1 MTDEEQSTV
10 KRHSSGISGLDQIL
24 GGGLFVGG
32 VYLLAG
38 RPGAGK
44 TLLSNQI
51 AFDHTARGG
60 RVLYITLLA
69 ESHARMLALME
80 PMSFFR
86 GEHVG
91 TSLQYISGYQALEK
105 GKLAGLVQVIRAAV
119 RSHRATLLVVDG
131 LLTAHDLAD
140 TDIELKKFVH
150 ELQTLAELAGCTT
163 LLLRGAH
170 DVEASYPERTMADGL
185 VLLSTRHIGMRS
197 VREIDVQKHRGSAHV
212 MGSNFFEISNKGLT
226 IYPRTET
233 RFGVAMANERD
244 DDGRVATGVASLE
257 AVFRGGL
264 PERSSTMLLGSPGS
278 GKTLLGLQFLEAGA
292 RAGDPALYFGFNEAP
307 ARIARKAKAIGL
319 ELKSYMSSGLLDI
332 QWHAPQEPLAD
343 KLADALFDNI
353 KQRQVRRVFI
363 DGVEG
368 FEAGLVYP
376 ERRLPFSISIDN
388 ELRLQGV
395 TALMS
400 GQVPAVLGGD
410 FTMPLGASEIVDN
423 IVLLRHIEN
432 GTHLQ
437 RLASVMKMR
446 DQPYETSVREFEIT
460 AGGIRLR
467 AQRRSKSPRRRK
479 ARG

>member
-1 MTDEEQSTV
+1 MTDEDQSIV
-10 KRHSSGISGLDQIL
+10 KHHSSGISGLDQLL

-44 TLLSNQI
+44 TLLSHQI

-60 RVLYITLLA
+60 RVLYVTLLA

-80 PMSFFR
+80 SMSFFR
-86 GEHVG
+86 GEDVG

-105 GKLAGLVQVIRAAV
+105 DKLAGLVQVIRSAV

-150 ELQTLAELAGCTT
+150 EIQILAELAGCTT

-197 VREIDVQKHRGSAHV
+197 VREIEVQKHRGSAHV
-212 MGSNFFEISNKGLT
+212 MGSSFFEISNKGLT
-226 IYPRTET
+226 IFPRTET
-233 RFGVAMANERD
+233 RFGVAMTSERD
-244 DDGRVATGVASLE
+244 DDVVATGVASLE

-264 PERSSTMLLGSPGS
+264 PARSSTMLLGSPGS

-292 RAGDPALYFGFNEAP
+292 RAGDRTLYFGFNEAP
-307 ARIARKAKAIGL
+307 ARIVRKAKTIGVDL
-319 ELKSYMSSGLLDI
+319 ESYVRSGLLDI
-332 QWHAPQEPLAD
+332 QWHAPQEPLSD
-343 KLADALFDNI
+343 KLAEMLFDSI
-353 KQRQVRRVFI
+353 RQRHVRRVFI
-363 DGVEG
+363 DGAEG
-368 FEAGLVYP
+368 FAAGLVYP
-376 ERRLPFSISIDN
+376 ERRLPFSISLDN

-400 GQVPAVLGGD
+400 EQVPAVLGGD
-410 FTMPLGASEIVDN
+410 FVLPLGATEIVDN
-423 IVLLRHIEN
+423 IVLLRHIED
-432 GTHLQ
+432 GTHFR
-437 RLASVMKMR
+437 RLASVIKMR
-446 DQPYETSVREFEIT
+446 DQQFETSVREFEIT
-460 AGGIRLR
+460 SRGIRLR
-467 AQRRSKSPRRRK
+467 AQSRAKSPRRRK